1 MIDPTDFE
9 KACMEKALRPLG
21 EIVAE
26 IGPHK
31 AFADL
36 SREQVIPSLR
46 WWLRPIW
53 TSSPRARRRS
63 CSDAGFQL

>member
-1 MIDPTDFE
+1 
-9 KACMEKALRPLG
+9 MEKALRPLG

-36 SREQVIPSLR
+36 NRAQVLTLIEVIVTAYMDELSKGSEEIP
-46 WWLRPIW
+46 
-53 TSSPRARRRS
+53 
-63 CSDAGFQL
+63 F

>member
-36 SREQVIPSLR
+36 TREQVLMLIEVIVMAYMDELSKGSEEIP
-46 WWLRPIW
+46 
-53 TSSPRARRRS
+53 
-63 CSDAGFQL
+63 F